1 MKNLI
6 TCTVLILILSL
17 SFVASAQTAGTKST
31 EEQKKEMKAKMEA
44 FETELKL
51 TAEQQPKFE
60 EINSQ
65 FFEEM
70 AKLKQDDGSR
80 LTKYRKLKAVT
91 KDRNE
96 KMKDLLTAEQYKMF
110 QAHQKEMKDG
120 LKSMRSQ

>member
-6 TCTVLILILSL
+6 TCTVLILSL
-17 SFVASAQTAGTKST
+17 SFAASAQTAGSKST
-31 EEQKKEMKAKMEA
+31 EDQKKEMRAKMEA

-96 KMKDLLTAEQYKMF
+96 KMKDLLTAEQYKVF
-110 QAHQKEMKDG
+110 QAHQKEMKDE

>member
-6 TCTVLILILSL
+6 TCTVLILSL
-17 SFVASAQTAGTKST
+17 SFAASAQTAGSKST
-31 EEQKKEMKAKMEA
+31 EDQKKEMRAKMEA

-70 AKLKQDDGSR
+70 AKLK
-80 LTKYRKLKAVT
+80 AVT

-96 KMKDLLTAEQYKMF
+96 KMKDLLTAEQYKVF
-110 QAHQKEMKDG
+110 QAHQKEMKDE